1 MPELPEVETV
11 ARTLRPQVQDRY
23 IGKTEILFAR
33 TLQAGHDL
41 LPLLTGAKI
50 VNARRRAKVLLL
62 DVLTAAASRDV
73 NSEPLILA
81 FHLKMTGQL
90 FVHGLEVEPNKH
102 TKIVFGLHSEQEQA
116 LQAGGVK
123 LAAQTN
129 TGSMD
134 NQPQARLFFD
144 DMRTFGYC
152 RIMRPKDLQD
162 WAFWNKLGLEPLEHS
177 ANELAE
183 RFAAKKGRIKNVLLD
198 QEVVCGIGNI
208 YADEAL
214 FRAGIRP
221 DVKTDALAP
230 SRLLKLGT
238 EVQAVLQE
246 SIAACGSSI
255 RDYRDANGNVG
266 AFQNTFKA
274 YGRGGEPCTLCGTIM
289 TACRVA
295 GRGTCYCGKCQ
306 K

>member
-23 IGKTEILFAR
+23 IGKADFLAAK

-41 LPLLTGAKI
+41 LAELTGAKLLD
-50 VNARRRAKVLLL
+50 ARRRAKVLLL
-62 DVLTAAASRDV
+62 DMQTAKGQ
-73 NSEPLILA
+73 PLIMA

-90 FVHGLEVEPNKH
+90 FVHPLDVKPNKH
-102 TKIVFGLHSEQEQA
+102 TKIVFDLLPEAVSSGAE
-116 LQAGGVK
+116 
-123 LAAQTN
+123 
-129 TGSMD
+129 
-134 NQPQARLFFD
+134 ARLFFD

-152 RIMRPKDLQD
+152 RVMRPESLPEWPF
-162 WAFWNKLGLEPLEHS
+162 WAKLGLEPLEHS
-177 ANELAE
+177 PEELAV
-183 RFAAKKGRIKNVLLD
+183 RFTRKKGRIKNVLLD

-214 FRAGIRP
+214 FRSGIRP
-221 DVKTDALAP
+221 DARTDSLDAKRLA
-230 SRLLKLGT
+230 RLGR
-238 EVQAVLQE
+238 EVQEVLRE
-246 SIAACGSSI
+246 SIEACGSSI

-266 AFQNTFKA
+266 AFQNTFRA
-274 YGRGGEPCTLCGTIM
+274 YGRGGKPCTVCGTVM

-295 GRGTCYCGKCQ
+295 GRGTVYCDKCQ